1 MLRSSAVS
9 DEVIRAREYR
19 TVRDPAELRSLGFS
33 VTPAKRVPG
42 LLVPMYGVDGKLASY
57 QYRPDKPRK
66 RDGKPVKYETRSG
79 GRNIFDVHP
88 DRQPYLNDPTASIFF
103 TEGVKKADSLASL
116 GYVTIG
122 LAGVYCWRGRK
133 DEGGTGPLPDFDSI
147 EWQGRNVWIVFDSDG
162 RENAN
167 VMGAAQALQN
177 ELLRRGANPWVV
189 FPPAGPNGEKVGVD
203 DYIAAGGDFAAL
215 CATAFRIEEKAPPE
229 LIERVE
235 AELERWAAAP
245 DVEVPDNSLLGV
257 LRTSLFNPDEP
268 CKQGITLAGR
278 IGDKYATTHY
288 RCSRGNCPRCVRWY
302 IAENVHR
309 ALETLGDPETVQI
322 VRLDS
327 KKEVNRARQQLGKG
341 IRVLQ
346 HDGSMNFLPLV
357 PYMYSQTPQPPIEPD
372 AVNSPRRRRGRPPE
386 PPPIEEVDAFKG
398 VLECLLRAKANLSIG
413 AEVDD
418 LGEPKKVY
426 RITGLTPKPK
436 KDKLEG
442 SRFVCVPRDQDPI
455 GAVAAL
461 GVEGELKLGQPVAP
475 FSRRFGGWL
484 TPEQRE
490 AVDDQLDEWEEQSST
505 RREAWLSRRDSK
517 KLWLWFQS
525 LTKAA

>member
-19 TVRDPAELRSLGFS
+19 TVRDPAVLRSLRFS

-42 LLVPMYGVDGKLASY
+42 LLVPMYNVDGKLTSY

-66 RDGKPVKYETRSG
+66 RDGKPVKYETRTG

-88 DRQPYLNDPTASIFF
+88 DRQPYLNDPAASIIF
-103 TEGVKKADSLASL
+103 TEGVKKADSLSSL

-122 LAGVYCWRGRK
+122 LAGVWCWRGRK
-133 DEGGTGPLPDFDSI
+133 DEGGTGPLKDFDSVN
-147 EWQGRNVWIVFDSDG
+147 WQGRNVWIVFDSDG
-162 RENAN
+162 RENEN
-167 VMGAAQALQN
+167 VKGAAEALQN

-203 DYIAAGGDFAAL
+203 DFIKAGGDFAAL
-215 CATAFRIEEKAPPE
+215 CATAFRIEKKAPPE
-229 LIERVE
+229 MLERVE
-235 AELERWAAAP
+235 AELERLATDP
-245 DVEVPDNSLLGV
+245 DVEAPANSLLEV

-268 CKQGITLAGR
+268 CRQGITLAGR

-302 IAENVHR
+302 IAENVCR

-327 KKEVNRARQQLGKG
+327 KKDVDRARKRLGKG
-341 IRVLQ
+341 VRVLQ
-346 HDGSMNFLPLV
+346 HDGSMNYLPVV
-357 PYMYSQTPQPPIEPD
+357 PYTYFPLSQPPIELD
-372 AVNSPRRRRGRPPE
+372 GSNSPRRRGKPPPE

-398 VLECLLRAKANLSIG
+398 VLECLLHAKADLSIG
-413 AEVDD
+413 AELDD
-418 LGEPKKVY
+418 LGEPKRVR
-426 RITGLTPKPK
+426 RITGLTPRPK
-436 KDKLEG
+436 RDRLEG
-442 SRFVCVPRDQDPI
+442 SRFVCVPRDQDP
-455 GAVAAL
+455 VRAAEGW
-461 GVEGELKLGQPVAP
+461 GVEGELKLGQPVDP

-484 TPEQRE
+484 TPEQRDV
-490 AVDDQLDEWEEQSST
+490 ADDQLDEWEEQSRT
-505 RREAWLSRRDSK
+505 RREAWLSRREILK
-517 KLWLWFQS
+517 WFPRMFG
-525 LTKAA
+525 KATA